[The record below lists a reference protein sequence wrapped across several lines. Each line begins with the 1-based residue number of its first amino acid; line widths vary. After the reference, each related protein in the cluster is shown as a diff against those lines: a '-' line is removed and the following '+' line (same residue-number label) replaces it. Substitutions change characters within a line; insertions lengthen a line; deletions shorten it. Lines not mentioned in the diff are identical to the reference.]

1 MATTVDLST
10 LQARIAPVDWG
21 ERAMGQI
28 IARKFTHADFAASGD
43 TISLIPIPANS
54 FIKRVVMVITIAF
67 DDTPT
72 LTVGDGDDPD
82 GYLQAIDIAATSIT
96 EVGDSGC
103 VDSLAAYLLKLAR
116 PFYAAADT
124 LDVTKTDAA
133 SPTAGEAILIAE
145 IVTVPS

>member
-1 MATTVDLST
+1 MADTVDLST
-10 LQARIAPVDWG
+10 KQDRLAPVNYG
-21 ERAMGQI
+21 ERGMGVV

-43 TISLIPIPANS
+43 TINLIPIPANS
-54 FIKRVVMVITIAF
+54 FVKRVVVIITTAF

-82 GYLQAIDIAATSIT
+82 GYLQAIDIDATSIT
-96 EVGDSGC
+96 ELGDSGC

-124 LDVTKTDAA
+124 LDITKTDAA
-133 SPTAGEAILIAE
+133 SPTAGEGVLIAE
-145 IVTVPS
+145 IVTVP